1 MVGLRVYVGICPH
14 MGRTLHGNLLPSL
27 AQVPYMEQELES

>member
-1 MVGLRVYVGICPH
+1 MGLRVYVGICPY

-27 AQVPYMEQELES
+27 AQVPCAKQELES